1 MSAITT
7 RNESYFEQRDGGHLN
22 RRQREIM
29 LALHSACAR
38 ADRDFSL
45 QEICRLTGL
54 PVNIVS
60 GRVNELKN
68 MHPFPYL
75 IESVQRRCSVTGK
88 TITPVK
94 LNRGQGELFGRA
106 A

>member
-1 MSAITT
+1 MSALET
-7 RNESYFEQRDGGHLN
+7 RNQSYFDERARGELN

-29 LALHSACAR
+29 LALHAAR
-38 ADRDFSL
+38 STKDFSL
-45 QEICRLTGL
+45 QEICRLTNL

-68 MHPFPYL
+68 MSPFPYL
-75 IESVQRRCSVTGK
+75 VESEHRRCSVTGR

-94 LNRGQGELFGRA
+94 INKGQMELALERA